1 MPIVSDERDA
11 MFVPVLK
18 GGINCA
24 GDTPLHL
31 KQKEVSN
38 YDYIT
43 TADPT
48 QMEPTRADNVNDVVR
63 AQDKF
68 LNKEHPLAAH
78 MKITP
83 QWTTPIGELE
93 LNLPEDMRISL
104 IKFIASRG
112 YHTTMATHSKT
123 QTPEFEKNH
132 YNIFEYD
139 EEDEYSNHVR
149 EFEKIT
155 SEMIRYY
162 IANAWDITHAESL
175 KLEAR
180 GFGNMQTYGRR
191 TYPHYHHG
199 FDGVTITYLT
209 VGGEFDLKDNGPTPD
224 DAKLERL
231 YVPPNSEIEKINNKN
246 DNLASND
253 YSNQVEVS
261 CRGSFRGKGASDS
274 NNGRSTVYQGAGG
287 GLNGISRDSNGLTSH
302 CEGSGNMI
310 LQDPRPAINYPYC
323 NKAIA
328 FEPKVGTTIFHPA
341 YLWHESNTFTG
352 TGIRAA
358 IVVNYRVLTR
368 NNSGLVQPLI

>member
-48 QMEPTRADNVNDVVR
+48 QMEPTRADSVSD
-63 AQDKF
+63 AAKKQDKF

-83 QWTTPIGELE
+83 QWTTPIGEIQ
-93 LNLPEDMRISL
+93 LNLPEEMRIGL

-132 YNIFEYD
+132 YNIFEY
-139 EEDEYSNHVR
+139 EEENEYSNHIR
-149 EFEKIT
+149 EFERIS

-162 IANAWDITHAESL
+162 IANAWEITHAESL

-209 VGGEFDLKDNGPTPD
+209 VGGEFDLKDNGPKPD

-246 DNLASND
+246 DNLA
-253 YSNQVEVS
+253 
-261 CRGSFRGKGASDS
+261 
-274 NNGRSTVYQGAGG
+274 STVYQGAGG

-341 YLWHESNTFTG
+341 YLWHESNTFMG
-352 TGIRAA
+352 EGIRAA